1 VDTEG
6 GEIGRGG
13 GEGGGGELEAE
24 GVVALE
30 GGITVLGISWTA
42 LGRGGRWK
50 HGILNGVTLGLEG
63 RCGAYMA

>member
-1 VDTEG
+1 
-6 GEIGRGG
+6 
-13 GEGGGGELEAE
+13 
-24 GVVALE
+24 VALE